1 MKTTLT
7 ILSLSLSLGLGL
19 LAGCNSEPFGM
30 AITLHPE
37 PVKASQ
43 AKKVIEAGRFDPSLP
58 VASEVFKSDT
68 KETAM
73 ARTGSDNQP
82 CLSVGACE

>member
-1 MKTTLT
+1 MKTTLA
-7 ILSLSLSLGLGL
+7 ILSICFGL

-43 AKKVIEAGRFDPSLP
+43 TEEIIKAGRVDPSLP
-58 VASEVFKSDT
+58 AASGVFKSDT
-68 KETAM
+68 KETVI
-73 ARTGSDNQP
+73 ARTGSEDQS